1 MLRKFLIKKVFFNK
15 KRKRLKKQQEEM
27 QRRRGKTRSPCKNDQ
42 RARNLGFFY
51 AVAAFSF
58 VTFLW
63 ACKEK

>member
-1 MLRKFLIKKVFFNK
+1 
-15 KRKRLKKQQEEM
+15 M
-27 QRRRGKTRSPCKNDQ
+27 QRRRGKTRSPGGNDK
-42 RARNLGFFY
+42 RTKNLGFFF